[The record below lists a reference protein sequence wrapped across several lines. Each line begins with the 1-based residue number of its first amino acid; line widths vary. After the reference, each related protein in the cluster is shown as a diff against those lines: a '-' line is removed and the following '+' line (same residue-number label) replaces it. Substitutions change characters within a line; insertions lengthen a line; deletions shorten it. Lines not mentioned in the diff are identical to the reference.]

1 MGRDGSTIWTFAAEA
16 VLIITEAFDTL
27 KAAGCVTS
35 QREFSVVWLGRK
47 PSYVSSMTSRA
58 ATRTP
63 GTDVLLTL
71 YSRLR
76 HHTEDTAVDRPE
88 LGRLAERIWYEIMDR
103 VSKRKEVTGVP
114 QT

>member
-35 QREFSVVWLGRK
+35 QREFSMVWLGRK
-47 PSYVSSMTSRA
+47 PSYFSSMTSRA

-76 HHTEDTAVDRPE
+76 HHIEDAVLHKPE
-88 LGRLAERIWYEIMDR
+88 LERLADRVWITIMDR
-103 VSKRKEVTGVP
+103 VGREAA
-114 QT
+114 